1 MCTVIPLSLSE
12 IAAITNG
19 RLHGARGTEV
29 VTAVEFDS
37 RAIRPGGLFLAL
49 PGERVDGHDFAA
61 AAVERGAV
69 AVLAAREVDGPAVVV
84 PPVARV
90 TGTYLGETDPD
101 GAGAAVLAALARLAG
116 HVVGELSG
124 LTVVGVTGSSGKTS
138 TKDLLAAVLA
148 PLGPTVAPPE
158 SFNNE
163 LGLPW
168 TALRADAGTRHLV
181 LEFSAR
187 GTGHIAALAAAVPP
201 RIGVVL
207 NVGSAHLGEF
217 GSVDAIA
224 RAKGELV
231 EALPSNGVA
240 VLNADDPRVAAMAP
254 RTTARVLTFGA
265 RADVRAEDL
274 TLDAGRARFRLV
286 TPAGSAPVALRL
298 VGAHHV
304 GNALA
309 AAAVAGEMGGAP
321 ETVAAA
327 LSAAAPASRWRMEV
341 TDRADGVTVVN
352 DAYNANPDSMAA
364 ALRALA
370 AVGGGRRTWAVLG
383 PMRELG
389 PESATAHEGVALLAK
404 ELGVDELVTVDSP
417 EYGAGRPVADA
428 AQATALLAAELAPGD
443 VVLVKASRAA
453 GLDRV
458 AAALLD
464 GAA

>member
-1 MCTVIPLSLSE
+1 
-12 IAAITNG
+12 
-19 RLHGARGTEV
+19 
-29 VTAVEFDS
+29 
-37 RAIRPGGLFLAL
+37 
-49 PGERVDGHDFAA
+49 
-61 AAVERGAV
+61 
-69 AVLAAREVDGPAVVV
+69 
-84 PPVARV
+84 
-90 TGTYLGETDPD
+90 
-101 GAGAAVLAALARLAG
+101 
-116 HVVGELSG
+116 
-124 LTVVGVTGSSGKTS
+124 
-138 TKDLLAAVLA
+138 
-148 PLGPTVAPPE
+148 
-158 SFNNE
+158 
-163 LGLPW
+163 
-168 TALRADAGTRHLV
+168 
-181 LEFSAR
+181 
-187 GTGHIAALAAAVPP
+187 
-201 RIGVVL
+201 
-207 NVGSAHLGEF
+207 
-217 GSVDAIA
+217 
-224 RAKGELV
+224 
-231 EALPSNGVA
+231 
-240 VLNADDPRVAAMAP
+240 MAS

-309 AAAVAGEMGGAP
+309 AAAVAGELGGAP